1 MRRHVIAH
9 TNPLRMRVSYILICI
24 LIYILIYGGF
34 HGPLALRMHHG
45 ADGCGDATNTTN
57 THGAS
62 TLCPMVLFSFC
73 SSRSCCCCRI
83 HHEKY
88 NDEATANAKNTKT
101 TTKLTTSPTTSPT
114 KSRKST
120 TIRLFQKPPAR
131 DKHMHACI
139 RVYADATQKSCGFWR
154 NLQNSMSD
162 TCSQAHAA
170 KQRTHRFCKF
180 KVRSFSPA
188 RHKFQAFLAGACMHD
203 SRANFGIRRLM

>member
-1 MRRHVIAH
+1 M
-9 TNPLRMRVSYILICI
+9 
-24 LIYILIYGGF
+24 
-34 HGPLALRMHHG
+34 ALRMHHG

-62 TLCPMVLFSFC
+62 ALCPMVLFSFC

-83 HHEKY
+83 RHGKH
-88 NDEATANAKNTKT
+88 DAEATANAKNMKT
-101 TTKLTTSPTTSPT
+101 TIKLTTSPTT
-114 KSRKST
+114 SRKST

-139 RVYADATQKSCGFWR
+139 RVYGDATQKRCGFWR

-162 TCSQAHAA
+162 TCSQTHAA

-180 KVRSFSPA
+180 ELAAERPKKKFARFHLPDTSFK
-188 RHKFQAFLAGACMHD
+188 HFWQVHACMIVEQTSESVPNEAHFACAVSTWSRVD
-203 SRANFGIRRLM
+203 SN